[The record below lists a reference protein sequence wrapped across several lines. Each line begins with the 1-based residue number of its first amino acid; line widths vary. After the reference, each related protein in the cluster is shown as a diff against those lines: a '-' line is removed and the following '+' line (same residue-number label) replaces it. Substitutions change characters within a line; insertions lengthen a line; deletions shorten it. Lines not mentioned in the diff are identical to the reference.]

1 MLASVLAIVLG
12 GMIAAPFFG
21 VAAFFFAAAFSW
33 WLGRRARL
41 QQIAEWDLRASLF
54 APSAMSWDVLRWLV
68 LTSAVV
74 GGTGSGICLLGL
86 LLVPFLAAPIVFG
99 FIAFIIGGSLLGSLA
114 GGWLG
119 VRAANQQIS
128 VSR

>member
-1 MLASVLAIVLG
+1 MLASVLAMMLG
-12 GMIAAPFFG
+12 GMIAAPVFG
-21 VAAFFFAAAFSW
+21 VAAFFFSAAFSW

-68 LTSAVV
+68 LASLIV
-74 GGTGSGICLLGL
+74 GGIGSGICLLGL
-86 LLVPFLAAPIVFG
+86 LIVPFLAAPLVFG
-99 FIAFIIGGSLLGSLA
+99 FIFFIIGGSLLGSLA
-114 GGWLG
+114 GGLLG
-119 VRAANQQIS
+119 VRAANQRIS